1 MHPARLSFISRPK
14 FVPPGAAVLSAEE
27 RAGGPAPA
35 EGLRVLVV
43 EDDYLAAAD
52 AEAGL
57 NDAGFEVVGV
67 ARSAEE
73 AIAIAG
79 AERPA
84 LAIMDIRLNGAR
96 DGIDAALALFERF
109 GIRSIF
115 ATAHHDAA
123 MRARAEPASPLG
135 WLPKPYSM
143 HSLVAR
149 VKSAAAELTRGA
161 N

>member
-1 MHPARLSFISRPK
+1 MQPALHSFISKPN
-14 FVPPGAAVLSAEE
+14 FAPPGAAVLSAGE
-27 RAGGPAPA
+27 RAGGPSPA
-35 EGLRVLVV
+35 EALRILVV

-73 AIAIAG
+73 AIKIAA

-84 LAIMDIRLNGAR
+84 LAIMDIRLNGSR
-96 DGIDAALALFERF
+96 DGIDAALALFRQF

-123 MRARAEPASPLG
+123 MRTRAEPASPLG

-149 VKSAAAELTRGA
+149 VNSAAAELKRNA
-161 N
+161 H